1 MPTYTTKQIKENFYA
16 IEQGDMVRCFLF
28 LGARDA
34 LLVDTCTGEGD
45 LKAEMDALTDLPVTA
60 VFTHADRD
68 HIGAAK
74 HFERRLMHP
83 SEFDYY
89 AKKSAEPLVM
99 SPLWE
104 GDILDIGTYR
114 FEVILLPGHTP
125 GSIALLEEE
134 KRFLVGGDSV
144 QTGGSIFMFGDGRNF
159 EAYRASMEKLQKMMD
174 AFDIV
179 YSSHYDLEVKPEA
192 INHLISAAD
201 KMIRHELTG
210 TQVER
215 YGVTFIRYES
225 DGVSFFGT

>member
-1 MPTYTTKQIKENFYA
+1 MSTYTTTKIMKNFYS
-16 IEQGDMVRCFLF
+16 IELHDMVRCFLL
-28 LGARDA
+28 LGEREA

-45 LKAEMDALTDLPVTA
+45 LKAVVEEITKLPVTV

-89 AKKSAEPLVM
+89 ASKNEEPAAM
-99 SPLWE
+99 EALWE
-104 GDILDIGTYR
+104 DDILDIGTFR

-134 KRFLVGGDSV
+134 KRFLIGGDSV
-144 QTGGSIFMFGDGRNF
+144 QTGGSIFMFGPGRNF
-159 EAYRASMEKLQKMMD
+159 QAYRASMEKLRDIMD
-174 AFDIV
+174 AFDVV
-179 YSSHYDLEVKPEA
+179 YSSHYDLAVKPEA
-192 INHLISAAD
+192 INRLHTAAG
-201 KMIRHELTG
+201 KMIHHEVAG

-215 YGVTFIRYES
+215 YGQTFLQFKT
-225 DGVSFFGT
+225 DGVSFFG

>member
-1 MPTYTTKQIKENFYA
+1 
-16 IEQGDMVRCFLF
+16 VRCFLF

-45 LKAEMDALTDLPVTA
+45 LKAVVEGITKLPVIA

-74 HFERRLMHP
+74 HFERRFMHP
-83 SEFDYY
+83 CEFDYY
-89 AKKSAEPLVM
+89 AKKSEEPLVM

-125 GSIALLEEE
+125 GSIALLERE

-159 EAYRASMEKLQKMMD
+159 EAYRASMGKLQEMMD
-174 AFDIV
+174 TFDVV
-179 YSSHYDLEVKPEA
+179 YSSHYDLAVKPEA
-192 INHLISAAD
+192 INRLHTAAD

-210 TQVER
+210 TQMER

-225 DGVSFFGT
+225 DGVSFFGA

>member
-1 MPTYTTKQIKENFYA
+1 MSTYTTTKIMKNFYS
-16 IEQGDMVRCFLF
+16 IELHDMVRCFLL
-28 LGARDA
+28 LGEREA

-45 LKAEMDALTDLPVTA
+45 LKAVVEEITKLPVTV

-89 AKKSAEPLVM
+89 ASKNEEPAAM
-99 SPLWE
+99 EALWE
-104 GDILDIGTYR
+104 DDILDIGTFR

-134 KRFLVGGDSV
+134 KRFLIGGDSV
-144 QTGGSIFMFGDGRNF
+144 QTGGSIFMFGPGRNF
-159 EAYRASMEKLQKMMD
+159 QAYRANMEKLRDIMD
-174 AFDIV
+174 AFDVV
-179 YSSHYDLEVKPEA
+179 YSSHYDLAVKPEA
-192 INHLISAAD
+192 INRLHTAAG
-201 KMIRHELTG
+201 KMIHHEVAG

-215 YGVTFIRYES
+215 YGQTFLQFKT
-225 DGVSFFGT
+225 DGVSFFG

>member
-1 MPTYTTKQIKENFYA
+1 MPTYTTTKIMKNFYS
-16 IEQGDMVRCFLF
+16 IELHDMVRCFLL
-28 LGARDA
+28 LGEREA

-45 LKAEMDALTDLPVTA
+45 LKAVVEGITKLPVTV

-89 AKKSAEPLVM
+89 AGKNEEPAAM
-99 SPLWE
+99 EPLWE
-104 GDILDIGTYR
+104 DDILDIGTFR

-134 KRFLVGGDSV
+134 KRFLIGGDSV
-144 QTGGSIFMFGDGRNF
+144 QTGGSIFMFGPGRNF
-159 EAYRASMEKLQKMMD
+159 RAYRASMEKLQDIMD
-174 AFDIV
+174 AFDVV
-179 YSSHYDLEVKPEA
+179 YSSHYDLAVKPEA
-192 INHLISAAD
+192 INRLHTAAG
-201 KMIRHELTG
+201 KMIRHEVAG

-215 YGVTFIRYES
+215 YGQTFLQFKT
-225 DGVSFFGT
+225 DGVSFFG

>member
-1 MPTYTTKQIKENFYA
+1 MPTYTTKQIMKNFYS
-16 IEQGDMVRCFLF
+16 IELHDMVRCFLF
-28 LGARDA
+28 LGAREA

-45 LKAEMDALTDLPVTA
+45 LKAVVEGITKLPVTV

-83 SEFDYY
+83 SDFDYY
-89 AKKSAEPLVM
+89 ASKNAEPVTM
-99 SPLWE
+99 EPLWE
-104 GDILDIGTYR
+104 GDILDIGTFR

-134 KRFLVGGDSV
+134 KRFLVGGDSL
-144 QTGGSIFMFGDGRNF
+144 QTGGSIFMFGEGRNF
-159 EAYRASMEKLQKMMD
+159 EAYRASMEKLQEMMD
-174 AFDIV
+174 AFDVV
-179 YSSHYDLEVKPEA
+179 YSSHYDLAVKPEA
-192 INHLISAAD
+192 INQLHRAAG
-201 KMIRHELTG
+201 KMIRHELIG